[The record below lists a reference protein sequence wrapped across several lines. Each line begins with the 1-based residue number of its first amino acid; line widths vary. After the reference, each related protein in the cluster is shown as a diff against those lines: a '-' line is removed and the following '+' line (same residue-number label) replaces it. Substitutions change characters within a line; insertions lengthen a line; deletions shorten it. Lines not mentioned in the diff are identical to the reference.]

1 MFDLGAWLGRKQAFT
16 LIAGRC
22 SAATVVCLR
31 KIREGKRYRALGLT
45 WEEFCRQRAGVSRA
59 FADKVIQQL
68 EQLGP
73 AYFELSS
80 VTRITPDQFRQIAGA
95 VTEEG
100 LSYAGEPIEIIP
112 ENAPMLAQAIEI
124 LTSPP
129 APNSCRDPRANLCQ
143 SRAFLALRPG
153 RPGAPGR
160 DAPGHRRP
168 GEALIHPGRRPEH
181 ARADFAVSEGVRH
194 SWGRSSA
201 CPFTGVR
208 GKSATGCETP
218 KPDINRISAFR
229 SMSLKWTKTDCSIS
243 HDRRFR
249 YD

>member
-1 MFDLGAWLGRKQAFT
+1 MEDRQHRPKTSFDLGAWLGRKQAFT

-45 WEEFCRQRAGVSRA
+45 WEQFCRQRAGISRA
-59 FADKVIQQL
+59 FADKVILQL

-100 LSYAGEPIEIIP
+100 LSYAGEPIEIVP

-124 LTSPP
+124 LTSTPD
-129 APNSCRDPRANLCQ
+129 S
-143 SRAFLALRPG
+143 
-153 RPGAPGR
+153 
-160 DAPGHRRP
+160 
-168 GEALIHPGRRPEH
+168 EPETPERTF
-181 ARADFAVSEGVRH
+181 ARAE
-194 SWGRSSA
+194 RSLRSA
-201 CPFTGVR
+201 LAGLERLAAMPL
-208 GKSATGCETP
+208 
-218 KPDINRISAFR
+218 DIAGQEKLSITLAAARNTLERISLSVR
-229 SMSLKWTKTDCSIS
+229 V
-243 HDRRFR
+243 
-249 YD
+249 

>member
-1 MFDLGAWLGRKQAFT
+1 MENITTEDMFDLGAWLGRKQAFT

-80 VTRITPDQFRQIAGA
+80 VTRITPDQFRQIADA

-112 ENAPMLAQAIEI
+112 KTPHAGA
-124 LTSPP
+124 SH
-129 APNSCRDPRANLCQ
+129 RDPDQ
-143 SRAFLALRPG
+143 RPADEF
-153 RPGAPGR
+153 APEPPTEPLPEPSVPC
-160 DAPGHRRP
+160 APP
-168 GEALIHPGRRPEH
+168 
-181 ARADFAVSEGVRH
+181 
-194 SWGRSSA
+194 
-201 CPFTGVR
+201 
-208 GKSATGCETP
+208 
-218 KPDINRISAFR
+218 
-229 SMSLKWTKTDCSIS
+229 
-243 HDRRFR
+243 
-249 YD
+249 

>member
-1 MFDLGAWLGRKQAFT
+1 MENITTEDMFDLGAWLGRKQAFT
-16 LIAGRC
+16 LLAGRC

-68 EQLGP
+68 EELGP

-80 VTRITPDQFRQIAGA
+80 VTRITPDQFRQIADA
-95 VTEEG
+95 VTDEG

-129 APNSCRDPRANLCQ
+129 ADE
-143 SRAFLALRPG
+143 FL
-153 RPGAPGR
+153 
-160 DAPGHRRP
+160 
-168 GEALIHPGRRPEH
+168 PEPPDRTL
-181 ARADFAVSEGVRH
+181 ARAE
-194 SWGRSSA
+194 RSMRSA
-201 CPFTGVR
+201 LADLERLAAMRLDTADQE
-208 GKSATGCETP
+208 KLSITLSAARDTLE
-218 KPDINRISAFR
+218 RISLSAR
-229 SMSLKWTKTDCSIS
+229 V
-243 HDRRFR
+243 
-249 YD
+249 

>member
-1 MFDLGAWLGRKQAFT
+1 MEDNKTEENQIQDIFDLGAWLGRKQAFT

-45 WEEFCRQRAGVSRA
+45 WEQFCRQRAGVSRA
-59 FADKVIQQL
+59 FADKVILQL

-73 AYFELSS
+73 LYFELSS

-95 VTEEG
+95 VTDEG
-100 LSYAGEPIEIIP
+100 LSYAGEPIEIVP

-124 LTSPP
+124 LTSTPDSEP
-129 APNSCRDPRANLCQ
+129 DDPRADLCQ

-168 GEALIHPGRRPEH
+168 GKALNHPGRRPEH
-181 ARADFAVSEGVRH
+181 ARADFAVSEGVRQ
-194 SWGRSSA
+194 WGRSPA
-201 CPFTGVR
+201 CPFTGAARLQVAR
-208 GKSATGCETP
+208 GGA
-218 KPDINRISAFR
+218 
-229 SMSLKWTKTDCSIS
+229 L
-243 HDRRFR
+243 
-249 YD
+249 

>member
-45 WEEFCRQRAGVSRA
+45 WDQFCRQRAGVSRA

-80 VTRITPDQFRQIAGA
+80 VTRITPDQFRQIADA

-100 LSYAGEPIEIIP
+100 LTYAGEPIEIIP

-124 LTSPP
+124 LTAAHTADEF
-129 APNSCRDPRANLCQ
+129 APEP
-143 SRAFLALRPG
+143 PG
-153 RPGAPGR
+153 RT
-160 DAPGHRRP
+160 
-168 GEALIHPGRRPEH
+168 L
-181 ARADFAVSEGVRH
+181 ARAE
-194 SWGRSSA
+194 RSLRSA
-201 CPFTGVR
+201 LADLERLAATR
-208 GKSATGCETP
+208 LDTIDQEKLSTTLSAARDTL
-218 KPDINRISAFR
+218 DRISLSVR
-229 SMSLKWTKTDCSIS
+229 V
-243 HDRRFR
+243 
-249 YD
+249 

>member
-1 MFDLGAWLGRKQAFT
+1 MEQNNTEDVFDLGAWLGRKQAFT

-45 WEEFCRQRAGVSRA
+45 WEQFCRQRAGVSRA

-68 EQLGP
+68 EHLGP

-80 VTRITPDQFRQIAGA
+80 VTRITPDQFRQIADA

-124 LTSPP
+124 LTAAHTADEFLPEPP
-129 APNSCRDPRANLCQ
+129 DRTL
-143 SRAFLALRPG
+143 
-153 RPGAPGR
+153 
-160 DAPGHRRP
+160 
-168 GEALIHPGRRPEH
+168 
-181 ARADFAVSEGVRH
+181 ARAEH
-194 SWGRSSA
+194 SLRSALADLERLAATRLDTIDQEKLSTTLSA
-201 CPFTGVR
+201 ARDTL
-208 GKSATGCETP
+208 
-218 KPDINRISAFR
+218 DRISLSVR
-229 SMSLKWTKTDCSIS
+229 V
-243 HDRRFR
+243 
-249 YD
+249 

>member
-1 MFDLGAWLGRKQAFT
+1 MENITTEDMFDLGAWLGRKQAFT

-68 EQLGP
+68 EELGP

-80 VTRITPDQFRQIAGA
+80 VTRITPDQFRQIADA

-129 APNSCRDPRANLCQ
+129 ADE
-143 SRAFLALRPG
+143 FL
-153 RPGAPGR
+153 
-160 DAPGHRRP
+160 
-168 GEALIHPGRRPEH
+168 PEPPDRTL
-181 ARADFAVSEGVRH
+181 ARAE
-194 SWGRSSA
+194 RSMRSA
-201 CPFTGVR
+201 LADLERLAAMRLDTADQE
-208 GKSATGCETP
+208 KLSITLSAARDTLE
-218 KPDINRISAFR
+218 RISLSVR
-229 SMSLKWTKTDCSIS
+229 V
-243 HDRRFR
+243 
-249 YD
+249 